1 MIQTVKFIIAL
12 VVLCLSF
19 QVALADTYIKLG
31 PKELQQ
37 LSERVVRAKVTGV
50 RSEWNVG
57 RTFVFTYVTL
67 DVQRYHKGSGPST
80 IEVRVPGGKVGNYSV
95 TAESM
100 PKFESGDDVL
110 VFLSRWN
117 DGAIKVEGYFQGVSR
132 VVPSPKG
139 PMLRGG
145 SLDNRLLNEAE
156 QEINAQ

>member
-1 MIQTVKFIIAL
+1 AKL
-12 VVLCLSF
+12 VVGLAVWRASF
-19 QVALADTYIKLG
+19 QFAFADSYISLG
-31 PKELQQ
+31 PKELQL
-37 LSERVVRAKVTGV
+37 LSERVVRVKVTGV
-50 RSEWNVG
+50 RSEWNTG

-67 DVQRYHKGSGPST
+67 DIQRYHKGAGPAT

-100 PKFESGDDVL
+100 PKFETGDDVL
-110 VFLSRWN
+110 VFLSHWN

-132 VVPSPKG
+132 VVASPKG

-156 QEINAQ
+156 KEIGAQ